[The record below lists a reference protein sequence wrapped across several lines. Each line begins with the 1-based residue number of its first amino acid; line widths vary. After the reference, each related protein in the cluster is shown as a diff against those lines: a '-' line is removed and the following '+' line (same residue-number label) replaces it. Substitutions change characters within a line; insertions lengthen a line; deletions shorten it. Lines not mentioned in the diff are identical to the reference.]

1 MANFIKKF
9 QKIASQGLSILN
21 GAVGDKLENSFLEVS
36 MGFYHQEK
44 KLSLEASALKQYC
57 LERNSVMSE
66 KICILIHGLTHNE
79 TAWDFPD
86 KTNYGTFLEKD
97 FQFTPFYLRYNTGS
111 HISDNGKKL
120 ADLLETLYKNYA
132 VPIQEICIIS
142 HSMGGLVTH
151 SACHYAQEYDCKWTE
166 KLKNIFLL
174 ATPHAGSFLEKFAN
188 ITTNILEKVPNWQ
201 TRLVGD
207 AINLRSA
214 GIKDL
219 RFGYLREE
227 DWNEQLTDNLLH
239 NTQKNIKKIKGA
251 SYYIIAGRLT
261 KDEKHWLT
269 HLFGDILVNT
279 ESAKAEDH
287 PYFFFPPENCYEFA
301 QTNHFKIQTK
311 MEVYEKIKN
320 WLINLPSKL

>member
-1 MANFIKKF
+1 MAFSKKIKKL
-9 QKIASQGLSILN
+9 ATQGLSILN
-21 GAVGDKLENSFLEVS
+21 GAIGDKLENSFLEVS
-36 MGFYHQEK
+36 MACYYQEK
-44 KLSLEASALKQYC
+44 KVILEPEPLREYC
-57 LERNSVMSE
+57 LARNPVLSP

-86 KTNYGTFLEKD
+86 NTNYGTFLEKD
-97 FQFTPFYLRYNTGS
+97 FQHTPFYIRYNTGS

-120 ADLLETLYKNYA
+120 AALLETLYQNYPL
-132 VPIQEICIIS
+132 PIQEICIIS
-142 HSMGGLVTH
+142 HSMGGLVAH
-151 SACHYAQEYDCKWTE
+151 SACHYAQETACSWTS
-166 KLKNIFLL
+166 KLKSIFLL
-174 ATPHAGSFLEKFAN
+174 ATPHSGSFLERFAN
-188 ITTNILEKVPNWQ
+188 FTTNILEKVPNWQ

-219 RFGYLREE
+219 RFGYLKEE
-227 DWNEQLTDNLLH
+227 DWKNMPTDQLLL
-239 NTQKNIKKIKGA
+239 NTQTDIKKIEGA

-279 ESAKAEDH
+279 ESAKGQDNNRFH
-287 PYFFFPPENCYEFA
+287 FPSENCYEFA

-311 MEVYEKIKN
+311 MEVYEKIKEWVEKTSFN
-320 WLINLPSKL
+320 P